1 MTQTCN
7 LATGWR
13 ARAYEITF
21 EYDLEGNVK
30 QFDLGTSVI
39 QRYLVGSWH
48 VVHTTNPRLYAS
60 VLEIESEKKASF
72 IDMDGK
78 KTQIPDFKVENDR
91 ITGSFE
97 NAPPQEY
104 IGWSQFSGR
113 KLTAELELLYIE
125 NELTGRISLKREGED
140 GRGTGIPIT
149 LSRTT

>member
-1 MTQTCN
+1 M
-7 LATGWR
+7 
-13 ARAYEITF
+13 
-21 EYDLEGNVK
+21 EGNVK
-30 QFDLGTSVI
+30 QFDLGTSVF

-60 VLEIESEKKASF
+60 ILEIESEEKASF

-97 NAPPQEY
+97 TAPPQEY

-125 NELTGRISLKREGED
+125 NELTGRISLTREGED

-149 LSRTT
+149 LSRT